1 MAFVCIGGA
10 PVTHAKVEVISGQ
23 GVIKVLQVV
32 CVDVCMCIV
41 DSVCDCLSFCPR
53 ERENCIFG
61 NVSLA

>member
-1 MAFVCIGGA
+1 M
-10 PVTHAKVEVISGQ
+10 THAKVEVISGQ